1 MRFYE
6 KLQFLR
12 KEKGF
17 SQEELADRL
26 GVSRQAV
33 SKWESDMSYPETEK
47 LIELSKIFGVTLDSL
62 LKDGPI
68 AYADAWGNP
77 EQGREDRHQ
86 GGYYYPPPRRRYQ
99 YEYKSKH
106 TLFGLPLVHVN
117 VGLGAFRAKGVLAI
131 GNIATGILSIGL
143 LSLGVLS
150 LGLLGIGL
158 IAIAA
163 ISFGLLFS
171 IGSIAVGMIAI
182 GAIAVGYVTLGAMS
196 IGVYS
201 VGALS
206 VASRIAIGDH
216 ANGYIAIGNA
226 VANGTHT
233 FLNASGNNNMPY
245 DVDVVAVRAAIDN
258 AFPNIPSAIYRFLT
272 WFIR

>member
-1 MRFYE
+1 MKFYE

-47 LIELSKIFGVTLDSL
+47 IIEISKIFGVTLDSL
-62 LKDGPI
+62 LIDGPI
-68 AYADAWGNP
+68 AYANAEGNA
-77 EQGREDRHQ
+77 EQRQQD
-86 GGYYYPPPRRRYQ
+86 RYQ
-99 YEYKSKH
+99 GNYHPPSRMRHRYEYKSKR

-117 VGLGAFRAKGVLAI
+117 VGMGMFRAKGVLAI
-131 GNIATGILSIGL
+131 GNVATGILSIGL
-143 LSLGVLS
+143 LSLGMLS
-150 LGLLGIGL
+150 FGLLSVGL

-163 ISFGLLFS
+163 FSVGLLFA
-171 IGSIAVGMIAI
+171 IGSIAVGTIAL
-182 GAIAVGYVTLGAMS
+182 GAIAIGYVTLGAMS

-216 ANGYIAIGNA
+216 ANAYIAIGNSA
-226 VANGTHT
+226 ANGTHT
-233 FLNASGNNNMPY
+233 FLNASGGSSMPY

-258 AFPNIPSAIYRFLT
+258 AFPNIPSAVYRFMT